1 MSDTTKTLTP
11 GMRRVRARF
20 LGTSPLLCNPMSEET
35 LEQLRTKK
43 KKASAAGSERTV
55 EDEAAAQVPYDD
67 DGHIALPIDNIIA
80 CLVDAG
86 TADHMKLAGK
96 SKVSTKEA
104 TRLFS
109 IMYFNSKFIV
119 LDNGVDGGEPTW
131 KADKRRGVG
140 KQAATPTAVCI
151 VRPRFDSWGFTLEFT
166 YDSRTV
172 DRSLIYALCKEAG
185 VNRGLGGF
193 RPNKGRGRFGMFRLV
208 EWNEE
213 ATADEVLTV
222 KVFIDGEE
230 VDAAVAFKSAEPAK
244 KGGKK
249 KAAPKT
255 DAPAEKGNGD
265 GTTATPSTA
274 TPAS

>member
-1 MSDTTKTLTP
+1 
-11 GMRRVRARF
+11 
-20 LGTSPLLCNPMSEET
+20 MSEET

-96 SKVSTKEA
+96 QKVSTKEA

-109 IMYFNSKFIV
+109 IMYFCTKFIC
-119 LDNGVDGGEPTW
+119 LDNGVDDSEPTW

-185 VNRGLGGF
+185 INRGLGGF

-208 EWNEE
+208 EWQEE
-213 ATADEVLTV
+213 ATADEVQTV
-222 KVFIDGEE
+222 KVVIDGEE

-244 KGGKK
+244 KVSKK
-249 KAAPKT
+249 KAAAAKT
-255 DAPAEKGNGD
+255 DANGTETN
-265 GTTATPSTA
+265 GAPTAA
-274 TPAS
+274 PASVS